1 MSLVTAIERPTSVF
15 AKDRRSSDRID
26 VAIWTQ
32 IHTKSGEA
40 HPIRITNI
48 SPAGLMGMTPCTSDE
63 ASRITIE
70 LPELGTLDGSIAWRL
85 GDRIGISFRRMMT
98 EEDFLQLVPFC
109 L

>member
-1 MSLVTAIERPTSVF
+1 MSLVTAIERPASVF

-32 IHTKSGEA
+32 LHTKGSEA
-40 HPIRITNI
+40 YPIRITNV
-48 SPAGLMGMTPCTSDE
+48 SPAGLMGMTPCPSDE
-63 ASRITIE
+63 ATRITID

-98 EEDFLQLVPFC
+98 EEDFLLLAPFC